1 MQSFPPGNVLDAFCS
16 ELELEGGPKKVAF
29 LGEKNITDSCGAKV
43 GCGFDG

>member
-29 LGEKNITDSCGAKV
+29 LGEKTSQTLVERK
-43 GCGFDG
+43 